1 MKRFITVIPIQEP
14 EKLKKGIYEPVGDA
28 PLIQK
33 TREVRFPIFIPMEN
47 SVTDGER
54 ISVIAVMTDHDRVR
68 TNYDTFKRELAE
80 LAEEKCFTYDITE
93 IYTPYAEDTS
103 THLKLFEELIG
114 TFNDGEELHTCVTY
128 GTKPV
133 PMILMMA
140 LTYAYRLCKEC
151 IIESIVYG
159 QMNHETKKMQLFD
172 VSSLF
177 YMNSAVNDLADVNA
191 ADPLG
196 FIKGMLEL

>member
-1 MKRFITVIPIQEP
+1 MKRFITVIPLQIP
-14 EKLKKGIYEPVGDA
+14 ERLQRGFYEPVGDA

-47 SVTDGER
+47 SIQKGEN
-54 ISVIAVMTDHDRVR
+54 ISVTVIMTDHDYVR
-68 TNYDTFKRELAE
+68 KNYETFKTELAE
-80 LAEEKCFTYDITE
+80 LSEDMGFTYDITE
-93 IYTPYAEDTS
+93 IHTPYAEDTS